1 MIARNVA
8 LNVYRSKRP
17 EETIEIHPDL
27 HQRSN
32 PMRSTGLLI
41 SIFVSL
47 WAAAPDVAAQ
57 DCPGNP
63 DAIGTSRI
71 LSINPMKQRRIGT
84 LQYPETL
91 PLKDREIVLTF
102 DDGPIPPHSER
113 VLDALAAEC
122 VKATFFILG
131 EQATESP
138 DIVRR
143 AYLEAAKTVQ

>member
-1 MIARNVA
+1 
-8 LNVYRSKRP
+8 
-17 EETIEIHPDL
+17 
-27 HQRSN
+27 
-32 PMRSTGLLI
+32 
-41 SIFVSL
+41 
-47 WAAAPDVAAQ
+47 
-57 DCPGNP
+57 
-63 DAIGTSRI
+63 
-71 LSINPMKQRRIGT
+71 MKQRRIGT

-143 AYLEAAKTVQ
+143 ARKENLIVKREPFQNTRGLTERGA